1 MPGNRPADALPWERV
16 TTGVWLGNVPLQL
29 CIQSQRA
36 RFSEES
42 LSPEANPTPVPIR
55 YRPGDT
61 IPALAVYRVIH
72 APHRADHFAV
82 LRCGDAFPRCH
93 SCGDQVRFEITDI
106 RTFIE
111 NDSLFHTTQV
121 NEIPHPDT
129 AKIQEQDDEDEDGDV
144 SAAG

>member
-1 MPGNRPADALPWERV
+1 MPGNRPADAGPRSES
-16 TTGVWLGNVPLQL
+16 PLVSGWATFR
-29 CIQSQRA
+29 CNSASNPSAA

-61 IPALAVYRVIH
+61 IPVLAVYRVIH

-82 LRCGDAFPRCH
+82 LRPGDAFPRCH
-93 SCGDQVRFEITDI
+93 SCGDRVRFEITDI

-129 AKIQEQDDEDEDGDV
+129 SKIQEQDDEDGDGDV